1 MESPTLV
8 RKSTRGSGLPPPLA
22 ITVVHRLDLPTTLTT
37 SHFLSIQKFI
47 DLQNLIYQMKKKMK
61 FVTSPFHIKF
71 ACNGVGCQ
79 VITAP
84 ASIYNHLYSCTHSVQ
99 ASPSF
104 FYINISCF
112 IYVCILIP
120 HVYAS
125 IYMFKYIYIIYVYGS
140 IINIL

>member
-47 DLQNLIYQMKKKMK
+47 DLQNLIYQMKKKTK

-99 ASPSF
+99 VSPSF
-104 FYINISCF
+104 LFLYFSYF
-112 IYVCILIP
+112 I
-120 HVYAS
+120 
-125 IYMFKYIYIIYVYGS
+125 YIYIYVLIYLFKYLYIYTYVS
-140 IINIL
+140 RLKLIQRSL

>member
-47 DLQNLIYQMKKKMK
+47 DLQNLIYQMKKKTK

-99 ASPSF
+99 VSQSF
-104 FYINISCF
+104 LFLCFMVYINIFLF
-112 IYVCILIP
+112 IAICSLYILEYV
-120 HVYAS
+120 
-125 IYMFKYIYIIYVYGS
+125 
-140 IINIL
+140 